1 MSWNGPALVADHRML
16 ARGAPGIGWAAR
28 LLIGAIDGYQTWF
41 AWRPSPCR
49 YVPSCSTYM
58 QEALQV
64 HGAGRGGWLGVRRLS
79 RCHPWA
85 AHGEDPVPKRCDRE
99 DRLRKNFV
107 LRRPQGEGAVSKW
120 KVR

>member
-1 MSWNGPALVADHRML
+1 MADPRVL
-16 ARGAPGIGWAAR
+16 ARGAPGVGWAAR
-28 LLIGAIDGYQTWF
+28 LLIGAIDGYQTCF

-79 RCHPWA
+79 RCHPWG
-85 AHGEDPVPKRCDRE
+85 AHGEDPVPKRCDGE
-99 DRLRKNFV
+99 DPVPKNFV